1 MAGLLLVLV
10 LVFSAVA
17 GRLVYIQGLSAGRYL
32 SVGRSQRLRT
42 IYVSSERG
50 SIFDRN
56 GTELAVSVPQTTI
69 WANPHQVSD
78 PRVEAQALAPV
89 LHQDAD
95 SLQAKLSADNYFQ
108 YLARTVDDAT
118 AARVKALNLNGV
130 FSLQESK
137 RFLPDGSLASPVL
150 GAVGTDDTGL
160 SGLEHAYDRQLSGR
174 PGKLTEE
181 RDPSGNVIPGSLHQE
196 QRPVRGQ
203 DLVLTIDQQLQYE
216 TEQALSAEI
225 VAARATGGTALVMNS
240 RTGELLAL
248 ANLVEPPPPPP
259 PPPPPVPPAT
269 PGQPA
274 PPAPPPPAPA
284 PPQTPV
290 AAPSAA
296 AFTNVYEP
304 GSVAKLMTIS
314 AALEAGVVKP
324 SDRFRVHDSML
335 VGDTIFHDA
344 ESHPV
349 ENWSVTDILANSS
362 NVGTLTIAQKLGK
375 QRLAAYLED
384 FGFGRRTDIGFPGEA
399 AGLLP
404 DPRNW
409 SGTSIGTIPIG
420 QGVAV
425 TAIQLLAAY
434 NTIATGGEYVAP
446 KLIEAT
452 LDSKGRSHPT
462 PPSER
467 HRVVSPTVAAEMTT
481 MLGEVVRVGTGQQ
494 AQIAGYTVAGKTG
507 TGRVPLVGARGY
519 KSGVYDASFAGF
531 LPAENPALT
540 AIVTLDETPQFGGSV
555 AAPVFASVTRYGLRE
570 FRIPPATPGQ
580 PAPGV
585 PLATPAS
592 AQGAGEH
599 LTPGPNLTAG
609 SASSPVTATSPA
621 SSTSPAASTRPTS
634 STPASVPAP
643 SVTPPTSGTSTTAGQ
658 RIGGGRTST
667 SRPATP

>member
-1 MAGLLLVLV
+1 MAGFLLVLV
-10 LVFSAVA
+10 VAFGAVA

-42 IYVSSERG
+42 IYVASERG

-56 GTELAVSVPQTTI
+56 GNELAVSVPQTTI

-89 LHQDAD
+89 LQMDAD
-95 SLQAKLSADNYFQ
+95 TLQARLSADNYFQ

-118 AARVKALNLNGV
+118 AAKVKALKLNGV
-130 FSLQESK
+130 FSLEESK
-137 RFLPDGSLASPVL
+137 RFSPDGSVAAPIL
-150 GAVGTDDTGL
+150 GSVGTDDTGL
-160 SGLEHAYDRQLSGR
+160 AGIEHAYDRELAGR

-181 RDPSGNVIPGSLHQE
+181 RDPRGNVIPGSLHQE
-196 QRPVRGQ
+196 QHPVRGQ
-203 DLVLTIDQQLQYE
+203 DLVLTIDEQLQYE

-225 VAARATGGTALVMNS
+225 LAAKASGGTALVMNS
-240 RTGELLAL
+240 RTGELLAA

-259 PPPPPVPPAT
+259 PPA
-269 PGQPA
+269 
-274 PPAPPPPAPA
+274 PPPAPGQPPPPPPPPPPPEA
-284 PPQTPV
+284 PVP
-290 AAPSAA
+290 APSAA

-324 SDRFRVHDSML
+324 SDRFQVHDSML

-375 QRLAAYLED
+375 QRLAQYLQN
-384 FGFGRRTDIGFPGEA
+384 FGIGQRTDVEFPGEA

-404 DPRNW
+404 NPKNW

-425 TAIQLLAAY
+425 TAVQLLAAY

-446 KLIEAT
+446 RLVEAT
-452 LDSKGRSHPT
+452 LDSQGRSHPT
-462 PPSER
+462 PASAR
-467 HRVVSPTVAAEMTT
+467 HRVVSPEVAAEMTT

-494 AQIAGYTVAGKTG
+494 ARIDGYTVAGKTG

-531 LPAENPALT
+531 VPAENPSLT
-540 AIVTLDETPQFGGSV
+540 TIVTLDETSQFGGSV

-570 FRIPPATPGQ
+570 FRIPPAPSEP

-585 PLATPAS
+585 PLATPAT

-599 LTPGPNLTAG
+599 LTPSPNVVVNPPT
-609 SASSPVTATSPA
+609 SPATSPSSA
-621 SSTSPAASTRPTS
+621 ATSPSSSTSAPSTST
-634 STPASVPAP
+634 TPASVPAP
-643 SVTPPTSGTSTTAGQ
+643 PVTPPPSGTATTGAPQQ
-658 RIGGGRTST
+658 RSRGGRTST

>member
-1 MAGLLLVLV
+1 MAGFLLVLV
-10 LVFSAVA
+10 VVFGAVA

-42 IYVSSERG
+42 INIASERG

-56 GTELAVSVPQTTI
+56 GNELAVSVPQTTI

-89 LHQDAD
+89 LHLDTDA
-95 SLQAKLSADNYFQ
+95 LQAKLSADNYFQ

-118 AARVKALNLNGV
+118 AARVKALKLNGV
-130 FSLQESK
+130 FSLEESK
-137 RFLPDGSLASPVL
+137 RFSPDGNLAAPVL
-150 GAVGTDDTGL
+150 GSVGTDATGL
-160 SGLEHAYDRQLSGR
+160 SGIEHAYDRELAGR

-181 RDPSGNVIPGSLHQE
+181 RDPGGNVIPGSLHQE

-203 DLVLTIDQQLQYE
+203 DLVVTIDQQLQYE

-225 VAARATGGTALVMNS
+225 LAAKASGGTALVMNS
-240 RTGELLAL
+240 RTGELLAV

-259 PPPPPVPPAT
+259 APAPPPAPGQPPPPP
-269 PGQPA
+269 
-274 PPAPPPPAPA
+274 PPPPAPQA
-284 PPQTPV
+284 PVP
-290 AAPSAA
+290 APSAA

-324 SDRFRVHDSML
+324 SDRFQVHDSML

-375 QRLAAYLED
+375 QRLAQYLEN
-384 FGFGRRTDIGFPGEA
+384 FGIGQRTDVEFPGEA

-404 DPRNW
+404 NPKIW

-446 KLIEAT
+446 KLVEAT

-462 PPSER
+462 PPSAR
-467 HRVVSPTVAAEMTT
+467 RRVVSPEVAAEMTT

-494 AQIAGYTVAGKTG
+494 ARIDGYTVAGKTG

-570 FRIPPATPGQ
+570 FRIPPAPPEP

-585 PLATPAS
+585 PLATAAS
-592 AQGAGEH
+592 AQGAGER
-599 LTPGPNLTAG
+599 LTPSPNVVVN
-609 SASSPVTATSPA
+609 PPTSPA
-621 SSTSPAASTRPTS
+621 TSQSSGTTAPSTVPSTVPPTS
-634 STPASVPAP
+634 STPASLPAP
-643 SVTPPTSGTSTTAGQ
+643 PVTAAPTGTTTTGAPLH
-658 RIGGGRTST
+658 RSGGGRTST

>member
-1 MAGLLLVLV
+1 MAGFLLVLV
-10 LVFSAVA
+10 VVFSAVA

-42 IYVSSERG
+42 IYIASERG

-56 GTELAVSVPQTTI
+56 GNELAVSVPQTTI

-78 PRVEAQALAPV
+78 PREEAQALAPV
-89 LHQDAD
+89 LHVDAD
-95 SLQAKLSADNYFQ
+95 TLQAKLSADNYFQ

-118 AARVKALNLNGV
+118 AARVKALKLNGV
-130 FSLQESK
+130 FSLEESK
-137 RFLPDGSLASPVL
+137 RFSPDGSVASPVL
-150 GAVGTDDTGL
+150 GSVGTDATGL
-160 SGLEHAYDRQLSGR
+160 SGIEHAYDRELGGR

-181 RDPSGNVIPGSLHQE
+181 RDPGGNVIPGSLHQE

-203 DLVLTIDQQLQYE
+203 DLVLTIDEQLQYQ

-225 VAARATGGTALVMNS
+225 LAARASGGTALVMNS
-240 RTGELLAL
+240 RTGELLAV

-259 PPPPPVPPAT
+259 APAPPPA
-269 PGQPA
+269 PGQPPP
-274 PPAPPPPAPA
+274 PPAPPPAPQA
-284 PPQTPV
+284 PIP
-290 AAPSAA
+290 APSAA

-324 SDRFRVHDSML
+324 SDRFQVHDSML

-375 QRLAAYLED
+375 QRLAQYLEN
-384 FGFGRRTDIGFPGEA
+384 FGIGRRTDVEFPGEA

-404 DPRNW
+404 NPKNW

-446 KLIEAT
+446 KLVEAT
-452 LDSKGRSHPT
+452 LDGRGRSHPT
-462 PPSER
+462 LPAAR
-467 HRVVSPTVAAEMTT
+467 RRVVSPEVAAEMTT

-494 AQIAGYTVAGKTG
+494 ARIDGYTVAGKTG

-540 AIVTLDETPQFGGSV
+540 AIVTLDETSQFGGSV

-570 FRIPPATPGQ
+570 FRIPPGPSEPPT
-580 PAPGV
+580 PGV
-585 PLATPAS
+585 PLATAAS
-592 AQGAGEH
+592 AQGAGER
-599 LTPGPNLTAG
+599 LTPSPNVVVNPLSSPATSPSSSTTAP
-609 SASSPVTATSPA
+609 SASSTTPPS
-621 SSTSPAASTRPTS
+621 TS
-634 STPASVPAP
+634 STTAPLPAPPVTPAP
-643 SVTPPTSGTSTTAGQ
+643 SGPTTTGAPPQ
-658 RIGGGRTST
+658 RSGGGRTST